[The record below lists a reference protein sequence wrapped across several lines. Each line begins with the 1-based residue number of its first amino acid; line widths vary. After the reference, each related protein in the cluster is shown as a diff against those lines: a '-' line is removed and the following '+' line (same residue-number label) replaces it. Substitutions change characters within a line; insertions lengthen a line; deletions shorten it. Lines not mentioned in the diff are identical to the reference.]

1 VAELDRHIIGQDK
14 AKRAVAVALRNR
26 WRRRQTPLP
35 LRDEIMPFN
44 IILIGPTGV
53 GKTEI
58 ARRLASLA
66 QAPFIKVEASRF
78 TEVGYVGRDV
88 ESMIRD
94 LADLAVQR
102 ERARELERLQAEV
115 APVVHERLLD
125 LLLPE
130 TLRREA
136 LASSPGDGQA
146 ALEQERHRRLS
157 NLERALD
164 AGELEEEPVTLEVE
178 EGGTLPMM
186 QVFSSSGMEE
196 IATNLQDL
204 IGGLVQRPL
213 REKQLPLRQARTVLG
228 EEEAAARLDMD
239 QLVRRALHRCEQDGI
254 VFIDEIDKICAPME
268 GSGPDVS
275 RQGVQ
280 KDILPVIEGTTVH
293 TKYGLL
299 RTDHMLFIASGAF
312 HVTRPADLIPELQG
326 RFPVRVELESLDR
339 RALERILTEPENSLL
354 RQYRALFAAE
364 GVELELDPSAVR
376 EVAALAQEA
385 NRRAENIGARRL
397 HGLMHLL
404 LEKEL
409 FELPGRS
416 RRKLRVDAARV
427 RERLK
432 DVVEDVDLSR
442 YVL

>member
-1 VAELDRHIIGQDK
+1 
-14 AKRAVAVALRNR
+14 
-26 WRRRQTPLP
+26 
-35 LRDEIMPFN
+35 
-44 IILIGPTGV
+44 
-53 GKTEI
+53 
-58 ARRLASLA
+58 
-66 QAPFIKVEASRF
+66 
-78 TEVGYVGRDV
+78 
-88 ESMIRD
+88 
-94 LADLAVQR
+94 
-102 ERARELERLQAEV
+102 
-115 APVVHERLLD
+115 
-125 LLLPE
+125 
-130 TLRREA
+130 
-136 LASSPGDGQA
+136 
-146 ALEQERHRRLS
+146 
-157 NLERALD
+157 
-164 AGELEEEPVTLEVE
+164 
-178 EGGTLPMM
+178 
-186 QVFSSSGMEE
+186 
-196 IATNLQDL
+196 
-204 IGGLVQRPL
+204 
-213 REKQLPLRQARTVLG
+213 
-228 EEEAAARLDMD
+228 
-239 QLVRRALHRCEQDGI
+239 
-254 VFIDEIDKICAPME
+254 ME

>member
-204 IGGLVQRPL
+204 IGDLVQRPL